1 LINITAQLQAL
12 LTAAAALAPSMQQ
25 VVEVAL
31 NIPPTTPLTT
41 DEILDLIADYSPLD
55 KYGIT
60 PRRSIRRRV
69 FFIWVFRVAKIEK
82 MT

>member
-1 LINITAQLQAL
+1 MYVFVQNFAEEIVEIDVEIMAGKQL
-12 LTAAAALAPSMQQ
+12 TF
-25 VVEVAL
+25 
-31 NIPPTTPLTT
+31 
-41 DEILDLIADYSPLD
+41 YSPLH